1 MSLLPVSHQQQ
12 RQPADC
18 LAACSAMVLDYLLI
32 PYHYERLLRLLNT
45 RSFGTQFSNL
55 RNLAVLGVAVDV
67 RRGDLEAL
75 IASIDTGLPPIVF
88 VNTAHLAHWQQETGH
103 AVVVV
108 GIDER
113 AVYIHDPASDEPAK
127 AITIA
132 EFEAAWIEQD
142 QQYAVLSL
150 E

>member
-12 RQPADC
+12 RQSADC

-32 PYHYERLLRLLNT
+32 PYQYERLLRLLNT

-55 RNLAVLGVAVDV
+55 RQLATLGVAVQV
-67 RRGDLEAL
+67 LRGDLAQLVAHLE
-75 IASIDTGLPPIVF
+75 TGLPPIVF
-88 VNTAHLAHWQQETGH
+88 VNTAHLAHWTQETGH

-108 GIDER
+108 GVDEQ
-113 AVYIHDPASDEPAK
+113 AVLIHDPALDEGAK
-127 AITIA
+127 AVPVA

-142 QQYAVLSL
+142 QQYALLTL